1 MTYLVVAYLFVLT
14 AVLLFIMLRQYMAGT
29 DDLLSIRNFAVL
41 GFIAF
46 QLTGAAGTILAGGSN
61 NFLLRNPGTTSLI
74 YAVHATVFLLIFFWA
89 YNRASVPRV
98 IARLT
103 PTTRGLPSDASLWLL
118 AVVLLGASVF
128 LRFGISTGLIYNI
141 TSVAGSSVAGAA
153 CGLAGW
159 LWGRRFLNPMVIAA
173 AATIIIAAAIIVM
186 TGAFGRRGLVALGS
200 ATLWGMYYSNLRY
213 LIPKQALT
221 RFALVAAG
229 PLIFVALFSSVRD
242 AGEHDRS
249 AMDHIMA
256 IRTDANLAT
265 GMGLLFRGQDAAA
278 NSLWLIENYP
288 GDFETRP
295 LFTLQYLAVYMVPR
309 NLWPNKPEPLSTL
322 LPHMGNVSGVNR
334 DRLKLGPG
342 IIGHAAAEGGIPA
355 LLIYA
360 FLAGLFIRYLDE
372 LVRDNYWSPLV
383 IVALGSTF
391 GQVLGF
397 ARGETAAFMALFLIG
412 VVSTYIVMLFIG
424 KLIEHLAGSSV
435 TYIPVDEEPEMLE
448 VEYVPELTPDAS
460 GRY

>member
-1 MTYLVVAYLFVLT
+1 MIYLIVAYLIVL
-14 AVLLFIMLRQYMAGT
+14 AGILLINMLREYVSGKS
-29 DDLLSIRNFAVL
+29 DLLTLRNFAVL

-46 QLTGAAGTILAGGSN
+46 QLTGAAGTILVGGSN

-74 YAVHATVFLLIFFWA
+74 YAVHATVFLLIFYWG
-89 YNRASVPRV
+89 YNRATVPRML
-98 IARLT
+98 ARAT
-103 PTTRGLPSDASLWLL
+103 PTTRGIPSDASLWILALL
-118 AVVLLGASVF
+118 LVGVAMF
-128 LRFGISTGLIYNI
+128 LRFGISTGLVYNI
-141 TSVAGSSVAGAA
+141 TSVAGTSVAGAA

-159 LWGRRFLNPMVIAA
+159 LWGRRFYNPLVFVAA
-173 AATIIIAAAIIVM
+173 ASIIIAAAIVVM
-186 TGAFGRRGLVALGS
+186 TGTFGRRGLVALGA
-200 ATLWGMYYSNLRY
+200 ATLWGMYYSNLRFM
-213 LIPKQALT
+213 LPKQAIA
-221 RFALVAAG
+221 RFILVASV
-229 PLIFVALFSSVRD
+229 PVIFIALFSSARD

-249 AMDHIMA
+249 AMEHLMA
-256 IRTDANLAT
+256 IRHQADLGAGL
-265 GMGLLFRGQDAAA
+265 GLLFRGQDAAA

-322 LPHMGNVSGVNR
+322 LPHMGSVSGVNR
-334 DRLKLGPG
+334 DRLTLGPG
-342 IIGHAAAEGGIPA
+342 IIGHAAAEGGFPA

-383 IVALGSTF
+383 LVALGSTF

-412 VVSTYIVMLFIG
+412 VVSTYIVMLVIG

-435 TYIPVDEEPEMLE
+435 TYIPVDEEPEVHEL
-448 VEYVPELTPDAS
+448 EYVPELTTDAS